1 MAAFI
6 FGMPRP
12 TCTRV
17 SSKDTMVCQAS
28 FRQPLGAAQTMCCT
42 NTGSLNEQDY
52 VEQTISGANSHL
64 EMLKKCREE
73 VEAMQEQPL
82 SQNEPRGGMTSSANT
97 TEGVEDGEP
106 ITHDYIAENKH
117 LRSQLAASESRL
129 GEVENHAQELL
140 NQIKLRESDRAE
152 CVKNTESC
160 ISFLQR
166 QLADLACSAKFMQQ
180 EDEDRIGQLQ
190 KQLFVLEAQV
200 NAAEAQTFQMQG
212 AVPKEEY
219 FALKRRLV
227 EIEHVQ
233 AETATRQ
240 KSAEERTHLLSYE
253 NALLQRHQA
262 RLIES
267 AGGLELEKDLQHARS
282 LSYFEDRLKKAK
294 SEVKLKMEALDRTSQ
309 KLRFVEDELAQQ
321 ASNVAKKEQEQQ
333 LKISGLQAVL
343 DVRHNIRHIQTQRER
358 QLELLPQLL
367 EPVVHVQQHKQI
379 PAQGAAQL
387 QKLLTTNWHFSNID
401 KDRSDCKLSVK
412 EHAASS
418 SEEPY
423 SNRQIGKLG
432 AISEAPKTEGTSA
445 AHGGT
450 GKEKASNTP
459 LLLATPLVS
468 APCGRRYRV
477 PATRIRSSVAT
488 PPTAPLSDPTFMF
501 RRGK

>member
-1 MAAFI
+1 
-6 FGMPRP
+6 
-12 TCTRV
+12 
-17 SSKDTMVCQAS
+17 
-28 FRQPLGAAQTMCCT
+28 
-42 NTGSLNEQDY
+42 
-52 VEQTISGANSHL
+52 
-64 EMLKKCREE
+64 
-73 VEAMQEQPL
+73 
-82 SQNEPRGGMTSSANT
+82 MTSSANKI
-97 TEGVEDGEP
+97 EGVEDSEP
-106 ITHDYIAENKH
+106 VTHDDVAENKH
-117 LRSQLAASESRL
+117 LRSQLEASESRL
-129 GEVENHAQELL
+129 GEVENNAQELL
-140 NQIKLRESDRAE
+140 NQIKLLESDQAE
-152 CVKNTESC
+152 CVKNTESRT
-160 ISFLQR
+160 SFLQR

-180 EDEDRIGQLQ
+180 DDEERIGELQ

-200 NAAEAQTFQMQG
+200 NTAEAQTFQMQG

-227 EIEHVQ
+227 EIEQVQ

-240 KSAEERTHLLSYE
+240 QSAEERRHLLSYE
-253 NALLQRHQA
+253 CALLQMHHA

-282 LSYFEDRLKKAK
+282 MSYFEDRLKKAK

-477 PATRIRSSVAT
+477 PATRICSSVAT
-488 PPTAPLSDPTFMF
+488 PPTAPPCDATFIF